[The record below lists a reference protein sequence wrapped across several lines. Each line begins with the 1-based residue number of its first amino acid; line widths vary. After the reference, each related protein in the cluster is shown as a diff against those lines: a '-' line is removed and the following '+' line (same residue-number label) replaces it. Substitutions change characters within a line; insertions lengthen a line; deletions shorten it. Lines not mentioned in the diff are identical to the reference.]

1 MDTQKLLKQNKVNT
15 GVDNTPIE
23 YDQKKFISSMASL
36 SESFPN
42 NNKSDIMETSKDFSQ
57 LMTKNKSKVEGLRLL
72 TYNFFLRPIVA
83 DDDHNDW
90 KKERL
95 QIFCE
100 T

>member
-15 GVDNTPIE
+15 GVDNKPIE
-23 YDQKKFISSMASL
+23 FDQKKFISSMASL
-36 SESFPN
+36 SESRDIS
-42 NNKSDIMETSKDFSQ
+42 KSDIMETSKDFSQ